1 MALKQC
7 THFFSFPPHKRIM
20 LLFYPLKVLYSC
32 WLVSFYKYFISSVLI
47 SGSNSVMA
55 ADVLVDRF
63 LLKVL
68 CTNKFTN
75 RSVSVGVVE
84 LIILKK
90 YYEELI
96 LSFNLFFSFLV
107 TCKIW
112 IKNIIAWPWSKIIAW
127 LVYQRCS
134 WGLEKSLDHR
144 ENIEKSPCLADNV
157 VLQPDA
163 APGCHRA
170 GPLARW
176 RWAAVIRNHQLC

>member
-47 SGSNSVMA
+47 SGSNPVMA

-75 RSVSVGVVE
+75 RSV
-84 LIILKK
+84 
-90 YYEELI
+90 
-96 LSFNLFFSFLV
+96 FSRCCG
-107 TCKIW
+107 TD
-112 IKNIIAWPWSKIIAW
+112 NIGK
-127 LVYQRCS
+127 
-134 WGLEKSLDHR
+134 
-144 ENIEKSPCLADNV
+144 
-157 VLQPDA
+157 VL
-163 APGCHRA
+163 
-170 GPLARW
+170 
-176 RWAAVIRNHQLC
+176 